1 MSFAMQNYYKY
12 FNVASDMLIFLT
24 NVSFLLKIGLLNH
37 HCVVVIIL
45 FNGNQSMIRYVM
57 VSEEKRCRKPVGSY
71 FGIALKS
78 CASVASISAFRY

>member
-37 HCVVVIIL
+37 HYVVVINPFIVDFIISSAKEQKL
-45 FNGNQSMIRYVM
+45 
-57 VSEEKRCRKPVGSY
+57 SY
-71 FGIALKS
+71 IFA
-78 CASVASISAFRY
+78 